1 MRNAHRSSAFAPL
14 TGRNTHPDLRVN
26 ELRSQLTRWRTIM
39 INFTKVTAAL
49 VLGVALAG
57 ATPALAAQRIH
68 HSGLNARAQAVQSEQ
83 ALPGVEGVS
92 GSRAK
97 AIQDCMGTSG
107 KFSQSTWGNTQVQLY
122 RSCMAGHGEVE

>member
-1 MRNAHRSSAFAPL
+1 
-14 TGRNTHPDLRVN
+14 
-26 ELRSQLTRWRTIM
+26 M

-107 KFSQSTWGNTQVQLY
+107 KFSQTTWGNTSIQLY

>member
-1 MRNAHRSSAFAPL
+1 
-14 TGRNTHPDLRVN
+14 
-26 ELRSQLTRWRTIM
+26 M
-39 INFTKVTAAL
+39 ISFTKVTAAL

-57 ATPALAAQRIH
+57 ASPAFAAQRVH
-68 HSGLNARAQAVQSEQ
+68 NSGHNARAQAVQSEQ
-83 ALPGVEGVS
+83 AAPGVDGVS

>member
-1 MRNAHRSSAFAPL
+1 
-14 TGRNTHPDLRVN
+14 
-26 ELRSQLTRWRTIM
+26 M
-39 INFTKVTAAL
+39 ISFTKITVGL

-68 HSGLNARAQAVQSEQ
+68 QPGHAARAQAVQGDLAGPS
-83 ALPGVEGVS
+83 VEGVS

-107 KFSQSTWGNTQVQLY
+107 KFSQSTWGNTSIQLY
-122 RSCMAGHGEVE
+122 RSCMAGHGETE

>member
-1 MRNAHRSSAFAPL
+1 
-14 TGRNTHPDLRVN
+14 
-26 ELRSQLTRWRTIM
+26 M

-57 ATPALAAQRIH
+57 ASPAFAAQRIH
-68 HSGLNARAQAVQSEQ
+68 HPGHNARAQAVQSEQ
-83 ALPGVEGVS
+83 AAPGVDGVS

-107 KFSQSTWGNTQVQLY
+107 KFSQSTWGNTSIQLY

>member
-1 MRNAHRSSAFAPL
+1 MTS
-14 TGRNTHPDLRVN
+14 
-26 ELRSQLTRWRTIM
+26 
-39 INFTKVTAAL
+39 FTKITAAL

-57 ATPALAAQRIH
+57 ATPALAAQRIQH
-68 HSGLNARAQAVQSEQ
+68 PGHNARAQAVQSEQ

-97 AIQDCMGTSG
+97 AIQDCLGSSG
-107 KFSQSTWGNTQVQLY
+107 KFSQTTWGNTSIQLY

>member
-1 MRNAHRSSAFAPL
+1 
-14 TGRNTHPDLRVN
+14 
-26 ELRSQLTRWRTIM
+26 M

-57 ATPALAAQRIH
+57 ASPAFAAQRIH
-68 HSGLNARAQAVQSEQ
+68 HPGHNARAQAVQSEH
-83 ALPGVEGVS
+83 AVPGVEGVS

-107 KFSQSTWGNTQVQLY
+107 KFSQSTWGNWQAQLY